1 MTNQARNQ
9 PRLQRGESMAH
20 RIICVSPGSPAA
32 KAGIRAG
39 DELLSIGNRPVKD
52 FLDYQ
57 AFTAE
62 RRVEMRIR
70 RQGEILP
77 VSIRKGEYDPLG
89 LEFKKSMMSGMHM
102 CCNHCLFCFV
112 DQLPGH
118 VRPTMRVK
126 DDDWRMS
133 LMMGNYVTL
142 TNVSDAE
149 LDRIIARHA
158 SPLYISVHAAD
169 PELRA
174 RILGQPRG
182 RKLMDQL
189 KKLSDGGIEFHT
201 QAVLCPGI
209 NDGEAL
215 NDTIRQLIAL
225 PGALS
230 LALVPVGL
238 TGHRDGLHPLA
249 PYTREQARSV
259 IEIANAWRQ
268 RLLEERGTRF
278 VFPSDEFYLQAEMDV
293 PADEEYEDY
302 GQIDDGVGLLR
313 LLDTEFSEAWA
324 DLPECDRRADG
335 EKKQVIIACGV
346 SAAAFLQK
354 LLADHPITGVCAKVI
369 PVVNRFFG
377 ETVTVSGLIT
387 GGDLTA
393 RIKDES
399 GEKVFITECMLR
411 NEGDRFLDDMELAE
425 AERIIGRPILPVGRR
440 GEDLLNALLGA
451 R

>member
-1 MTNQARNQ
+1 MA
-9 PRLQRGESMAH
+9 QRITFVH
-20 RIICVSPGSPAA
+20 PKSPAQ

-39 DELLSIGNRPVKD
+39 DELLSIAKQPVKD

-62 RRVEMRIR
+62 KKLEIVIR
-70 RQGEILP
+70 RDGKLQTLH
-77 VSIRKGEYDPLG
+77 IRKGEYDPLG
-89 LEFKKSMMSGMHM
+89 LEFEKSMMSGMRM
-102 CCNHCLFCFV
+102 CCNKCLFCFV
-112 DQLPGH
+112 DQLPEH
-118 VRPTMRVK
+118 VRPSMRVK

-149 LDRIIARHA
+149 ISRIIARHA

-169 PELRA
+169 PDLRA
-174 RILGQPRG
+174 RILGQERG
-182 RKLMDQL
+182 RRLMDQL

-215 NDTIRQLIAL
+215 NDTIRQLIEL

-238 TGHRDGLHPLA
+238 TGHREGLHPLQ
-249 PYTREQARSV
+249 PYTREQAAAV
-259 IEIANAWRQ
+259 IETANVWREK
-268 RLLEERGTRF
+268 LLKERGTRF
-278 VFPSDEFYLQAEMDV
+278 VFPSDEFYLQAGIE
-293 PADEEYEDY
+293 PPSDEEYEDY

-313 LLDTEFSEAWA
+313 LLETEFSDAYA
-324 DLPECDRRADG
+324 DLPEGDKHADIEG
-335 EKKQVIIACGV
+335 KQVIIACGV
-346 SAAAFLQK
+346 SAAAFLEK
-354 LLADHPITGVCAKVI
+354 LMQDHPIAGLHVKVI
-369 PVVNRFFG
+369 PVINRFFG
-377 ETVTVSGLIT
+377 ETVTVSGLVT

-393 RIKDES
+393 RLKDEA
-399 GEKVFITECMLR
+399 GEKIFITECMLR
-411 NEGDRFLDDMELAE
+411 SEGDKFLDDMELTE
-425 AERIIGRPILPVGRR
+425 AERILGRPIIPVGRR
-440 GEDLLNALLGA
+440 GDELLEALLDA

>member
-1 MTNQARNQ
+1 MA
-9 PRLQRGESMAH
+9 QRITFVA
-20 RIICVSPGSPAA
+20 PASPAH
-32 KAGIRAG
+32 KSGLRAG
-39 DELLSIGNRPVKD
+39 DELLSIGGQPVKD

-62 RRVEMRIR
+62 KRVEMLIR
-70 RQGEILP
+70 RNGQKKTI
-77 VSIRKGEYDPLG
+77 VIRKGEYDPVG
-89 LEFKKSMMSGMHM
+89 LEFEKPMMSGMHM

-112 DQLPGH
+112 DQLPDY
-118 VRPTMRVK
+118 VRPTMKVK

-133 LMMGNYVTL
+133 MMMGNYVTL

-149 LDRIIARHA
+149 LSRIIDRHA

-169 PELRA
+169 PDLRS
-174 RILGQPRG
+174 RILGQSRG

-209 NDGEAL
+209 NDGAAL
-215 NDTIRQLIAL
+215 EDTIRQLIAL

-238 TGHRDGLHPLA
+238 TGHREGLHPLS
-249 PYTREQARSV
+249 PYTREQASAV
-259 IEIANAWRQ
+259 IEIANRWREK
-268 RLLEERGTRF
+268 LLKERGTRF
-278 VFPSDEFYLQAEMDV
+278 VFPSDEFYLQAGIDV

-324 DLPECDRRADG
+324 ELPEAERRADG

-346 SAAAFLQK
+346 SAADFLQK
-354 LLADHPITGVCAKVI
+354 LLDDHPITGIRVRVI
-369 PVVNRFFG
+369 PVINRFFG
-377 ETVTVSGLIT
+377 ETVTVSGLVT

-393 RIKDES
+393 RIQHEI

-411 NEGDRFLDDMELAE
+411 NEGDRFLDDMELSQ
-425 AERIIGRPILPVGRR
+425 AERIIGRPIIPVGRR
-440 GEDLLNALLGA
+440 GDELLDALLEA